1 MPTYSI
7 DMIFWNLKFDPI
19 KPYYTFFLAQL
30 PNSGKYVI
38 TKVYLFRRI
47 RNMSKR
53 NENANGPYITLGLWI
68 F

>member
-1 MPTYSI
+1 MLAYSI
-7 DMIFWNLKFDPI
+7 DIIFWNLKFDPKI
-19 KPYYTFFLAQL
+19 PFFLAQL

-53 NENANGPYITLGLWI
+53 NENANGPYI
-68 F
+68 